1 MNALTRTGTTVKS
14 FKTDD
19 KSVKLGNSFGFIK
32 PPLKN
37 FVATIAPVMTRKRTA
52 RASDVAD
59 ANLKSSAMK
68 HKSITFN
75 SKRSKQHIVLLY

>member
-1 MNALTRTGTTVKS
+1 MNALTSTGTTVKS

-37 FVATIAPVMTRKRTA
+37 FVTTIPPVMTRKRTA

-59 ANLKSSAMK
+59 ANLKASAMK
-68 HKSITFN
+68 KHKSKF
-75 SKRSKQHIVLLY
+75 